1 MAKKQFYGI
10 KYPFIAQDE
19 EKYFVDLNRDLK
31 SKIKSLLI
39 HVVFTPKGQRIR
51 DPEFGTSLIK
61 FLYDPNDD
69 ESWENI
75 SNEVK
80 NAVSKYIKGITIDEV
95 SVLPSDE
102 NGGEVYVRLDY
113 TIARGLQVE
122 TDSLITKI

>member
-19 EKYFVDLNRDLK
+19 EKYFVDLNKDIK

-51 DPEFGTSLIK
+51 DPEFGTNLIK
-61 FLYDPNDD
+61 YIYDVND
-69 ESWENI
+69 EETWGNI
-75 SNEVK
+75 KNEIKDV
-80 NAVSKYIKGITIDEV
+80 VMKYINGITINEV
-95 SVLPSDE
+95 SVLSAEDDRRD
-102 NGGEVYVRLDY
+102 VYVRLDY
-113 TIARGLQVE
+113 TITRGLQEE